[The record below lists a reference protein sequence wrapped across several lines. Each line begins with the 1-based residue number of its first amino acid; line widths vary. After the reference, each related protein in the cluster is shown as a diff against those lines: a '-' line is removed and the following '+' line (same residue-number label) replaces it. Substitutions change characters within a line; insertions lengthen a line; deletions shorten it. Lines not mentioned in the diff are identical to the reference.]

1 MFPGSYE
8 RQDLAFAPFVAVV
21 AGGEVTTSS
30 HIVGESLPLGSCLY
44 GDEGG
49 CRSDAR
55 ERVKFFFFVLGLWKI
70 PIFGGI
76 KQCKYMIVLREV
88 PKIIVHCLGW

>member
-8 RQDLAFAPFVAVV
+8 RQDLAFAPSLALV

-30 HIVGESLPLGSCLY
+30 HIVGESLPLSACLY

-49 CRSDAR
+49 CRSDAW
-55 ERVKFFFFVLGLWKI
+55 EKVVLLFFCGGLFVDLWD
-70 PIFGGI
+70 FH
-76 KQCKYMIVLREV
+76 VLF
-88 PKIIVHCLGW
+88 LF